1 MEVFAFA
8 NAELFNMSF
17 KARIARSLVDVPLG
31 LRFLMFWKSL
41 KAMPARRRA
50 VGRKSFVS
58 GTVKVAGWSRLKIGD
73 FTVVCDDT
81 WFVANHEHSSIRVGS
96 HCCVGARNF
105 FSSGSRI
112 SLGDFTLTAP
122 GCCFLGAQHDYSD
135 PWMAQIAAPV
145 TKDGIIEIGVN
156 CALGAGAII
165 LADSKIGHGSIIGAG
180 SVVHGIIPPF
190 SVVVG
195 NPGRVIKRFD
205 PVQREWVKSEE
216 FQPELESELPDE
228 ESYRKDLEKRFSD
241 LRTFP
246 GFASRLYG
254 NI

>member
-1 MEVFAFA
+1 
-8 NAELFNMSF
+8 MSF
-17 KARIARSLVDVPLG
+17 KTGIARSLTDIPFG
-31 LRFLMFWKSL
+31 LRLLMFWRSL
-41 KAMPARRRA
+41 KAAPARRRA

-58 GTVKVAGWSRLKIGD
+58 RTVKVAGWSRMKIGD

-81 WFVANHEHSSIRVGS
+81 WFVANHEHSSIKVGS

-105 FSSGSRI
+105 FICGSRI
-112 SLGDFTLTAP
+112 SLGDFSLTAP

-135 PWMAQIAAPV
+135 PGIAQIAAPV

-180 SVVHGIIPPF
+180 SVVRGVVPPF

-205 PVQREWVKSEE
+205 PVRHEWVKPEE
-216 FQPELESELPDE
+216 FQPELESKLPDE
-228 ESYRKDLEKRFSD
+228 ESYRTELEKKFPD
-241 LRTFP
+241 LRTPP
-246 GFASRLYG
+246 GFASRSFG